1 MLYRKKQAN
10 KQKKTKPWR
19 QLKLWQIT
27 LEKEPTFLP
36 TSGKLQNKVHIQNYE
51 KSQENSLW
59 NIPALPAP
67 FGSHN
72 TKYCSFTHKS
82 SSPEL

>member
-1 MLYRKKQAN
+1 MMLYGEKQAS
-10 KQKKTKPWR
+10 KQKTLKII
-19 QLKLWQIT
+19 KLWQIT

-36 TSGKLQNKVHIQNYE
+36 TSGKLQNKVHIQSYE
-51 KSQENSLW
+51 KSQENTLW
-59 NIPALPAP
+59 NILALPAP

-72 TKYCSFTHKS
+72 TEYPSFTHKS